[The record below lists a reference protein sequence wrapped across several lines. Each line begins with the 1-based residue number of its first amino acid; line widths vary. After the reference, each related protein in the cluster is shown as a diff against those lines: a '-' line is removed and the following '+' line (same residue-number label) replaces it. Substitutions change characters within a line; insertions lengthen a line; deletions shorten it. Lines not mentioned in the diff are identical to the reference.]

1 MSLKRIMNR
10 IYGTVTQGELL
21 RSYKNDIIKFV
32 TIMCFVKMC
41 LLAVKL
47 MTTKLQ
53 FPRIINYRVMYWRKW
68 VDLVRKVK

>member
-1 MSLKRIMNR
+1 MDR

-21 RSYKNDIIKFV
+21 RSYKNDIKFV
-32 TIMCFVKMC
+32 IIMCFVKTC